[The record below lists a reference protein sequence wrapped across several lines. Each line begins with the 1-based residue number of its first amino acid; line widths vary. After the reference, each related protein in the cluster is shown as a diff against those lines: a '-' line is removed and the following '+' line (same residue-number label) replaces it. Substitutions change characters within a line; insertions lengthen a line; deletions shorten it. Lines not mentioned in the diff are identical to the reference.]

1 MARIILNEY
10 QASQI
15 ISSFKDFLKNEKEM
29 LHWVQK
35 TEQIFQGLF
44 IPKGSEKNIFF
55 DNDAIK
61 FVFTLFRERF
71 KDEPE
76 KLKSLEN
83 LFYTLGEK
91 SNFIARQASIDPNIG
106 QEYEALK
113 VLLKSTKDEN
123 IKKVVSA
130 RLEDIR
136 KGKS

>member
-29 LHWVQK
+29 LHWVQEI
-35 TEQIFQGLF
+35 EQIFQGLF
-44 IPKGSEKNIFF
+44 MLKGSEKNIPFG
-55 DNDAIK
+55 NDSIES
-61 FVFTLFRERF
+61 VFTLFRNRF

-91 SNFIARQASIDPNIG
+91 SNFKARQASIKPNIG
-106 QEYEALK
+106 QEYVELK
-113 VLLKSTKDEN
+113 VGLKCTKDEN
-123 IKKVVSA
+123 IKKAVSA
-130 RLEDIR
+130 RLENII
-136 KGKS
+136 KGKF